1 MRKFFIL
8 VLAAVL
14 ICSTAFAITDEQ
26 IMQLK
31 DLADRMNDS
40 YAETG
45 TLFQDVYSDALNEE
59 GVDRVK
65 DGFEAYNQLEAE
77 SNGNTYCKDC
87 GKYIEGT
94 VSICPYCGQYID

>member
-1 MRKFFIL
+1 MKKLIALF
-8 VLAAVL
+8 VLAAMAVL
-14 ICSTAFAITDEQ
+14 CLTACESHEGQVQ
-26 IMQLK
+26 IGGVWV
-31 DLADRMNDS
+31 D
-40 YAETG
+40 
-45 TLFQDVYSDALNEE
+45 EE

-77 SNGNTYCKDC
+77 SKGDSYCKDC